1 MSRLT
6 LRLPDSLHRELES
19 RAENEQ
25 VSLNQYLVYSLTRQV
40 SMGYSVSPLPEG
52 AVEQQKIAFE
62 ALLQRLGRASSEE
75 IQQVL
80 SDRELAVPEP
90 GLDPALVA
98 RLRRQITAAS
108 AA

>member
-1 MSRLT
+1 M
-6 LRLPDSLHRELES
+6 
-19 RAENEQ
+19 A
-25 VSLNQYLVYSLTRQV
+25 
-40 SMGYSVSPLPEG
+40 YSVSPLPEG
-52 AVEQQKIAFE
+52 AGEQQKIAFE

-80 SDRELAVPEP
+80 SDREPAAPEP